1 MHYDFIEIGTSDFS
15 TILQE
20 KNIGIGL
27 SIEPLLI
34 YLNNLPDKETVI
46 KVNCA
51 VSDKDGYADVYW
63 IDPEDIKKYNLPDWL
78 RGCNSIIN
86 PHPTA
91 VAELNV
97 RNLYSIYKKDICEII
112 SWDTLVKRYN
122 VNSVDYLKIDTE
134 GHDYIILENML
145 SSEMNILPK
154 KIVFE
159 NNILTSQEAT
169 NRILNKLIEKGYIV
183 TNRTPDDIS
192 VEKVEIK

>member
-63 IDPEDIKKYNLPDWL
+63 IDPGDIKKYNLPDWL